1 MGDLFPPFY
10 FKKDLTLTNI
20 TRILMYEKINNKGKT
35 MKPIKIRSSATWKDI
50 ENIASLI
57 HGRRISRGL
66 RIQKSIY
73 QNIKDSNK
81 HLEVHHEY
89 KINLPRGGQK
99 KTHKIDIVIVNDDEV
114 RAFDSKGKSF
124 NATQDAQ
131 NVLDEY
137 KKYIGILEDNFPNK
151 KVQYGVL
158 KEDWDNPDK
167 PQDRRYTYMN
177 TRGVKVYDTYTFM
190 ENNYSVTKKQLIGP
204 VEDQLTSEVK
214 VLYEAIN

>member
-1 MGDLFPPFY
+1 M
-10 FKKDLTLTNI
+10 N
-20 TRILMYEKINNKGKT
+20 KINNKGKT
-35 MKPIKIRSSATWKDI
+35 MKPIKIRPSATWEDI

-89 KINLPRGGQK
+89 KINLPKGGQK

-114 RAFDSKGKSF
+114 LAFDSKGKSF

-167 PQDRRYTYMN
+167 PRDSRYKYMN

-190 ENNYSVTKKQLIGP
+190 ENNYSVTKKQLIGA
-204 VEDQLTSEVK
+204 VETQLTSEVK